1 MKNFLLAL
9 MTFLISLLASLF
21 VAELAIRLLWVPPSS
36 LSTISTEKHPFY
48 DWAPRPGIT
57 GRHVS
62 AEYDYEFRHT
72 VQGLRGD
79 QLFASHRPE
88 KIQNRI
94 LILGDSFAY
103 GIGSE
108 QHEIFAERVHAQFS
122 DTEVIN
128 AGANGY
134 GQRQQLAILDTLG
147 AALEPDLVVLMFFW
161 NDVDDNVKASSPA
174 FAVAS
179 DGRVIRTD
187 LDIPGDFD
195 PLAPRK
201 AKAQTKQPEKK
212 VWRRTY
218 LYKLFKEGGRGI
230 RHRLFGGIER
240 IIRTPEQRKEAWV
253 TTAELLRLLKLRSE
267 EIGSKFLVASIPDYE
282 RVTSDGR
289 LKGQKPIN
297 IEIETQ
303 LNQVCDDLNIEYIDL
318 LPELKSRQSASS
330 GPLYFQT
337 DRHLTPDGNAAVA
350 NILIPMIEALLD

>member
-1 MKNFLLAL
+1 MKNFLFAL

-21 VAELAIRLLWVPPSS
+21 VAELAIRILWVPPST

-62 AEYDYEFRHT
+62 AEFDYEFRHT
-72 VQGLRGD
+72 AQGLRGD
-79 QLFASHRPE
+79 HLFAAPRPGN
-88 KIQNRI
+88 IQNRI
-94 LILGDSFAY
+94 LILGDSFTY

-108 QHEIFAERVHAQFS
+108 QHEIFVERVHSQFS

-147 AALEPDLVVLMFFW
+147 AALGPDLVVLMFFW

-174 FAVAS
+174 FDVAS

-195 PLAPRK
+195 PLAPRTAEEEK
-201 AKAQTKQPEKK
+201 KEPEKK

-230 RHRLFGGIER
+230 RHRLFGGNER
-240 IIRTPEQRKEAWV
+240 IIQTPEQRKEAWV

-282 RVTSDGR
+282 RVTSVGR

-303 LNQVCDDLNIEYIDL
+303 LSQVCADLDIEYIDL
-318 LPELKSRQSASS
+318 LPGLKSRQATSS

-337 DRHLTPDGNAAVA
+337 DRHLTPDGNTAVA
-350 NILIPMIEALLD
+350 NILTPMIEALLD